1 VSQAESCEPRRS
13 RRADAGT
20 RPRRSIGSDS
30 DRVGE
35 TDRAEDENPIAL
47 VAANEDPIAAR
58 GSQRRFN
65 RGGSGR
71 GGRER
76 RRRILIEDCSQD
88 PTLAV
93 NEDPIRRVGGGTESS
108 LRWRRRVVSAK

>member
-1 VSQAESCEPRRS
+1 MRAEAKPSSRCRNQAEPS
-13 RRADAGT
+13 
-20 RPRRSIGSDS
+20 RSIGSYS

-76 RRRILIEDCSQD
+76 RRRILIEDCSQG